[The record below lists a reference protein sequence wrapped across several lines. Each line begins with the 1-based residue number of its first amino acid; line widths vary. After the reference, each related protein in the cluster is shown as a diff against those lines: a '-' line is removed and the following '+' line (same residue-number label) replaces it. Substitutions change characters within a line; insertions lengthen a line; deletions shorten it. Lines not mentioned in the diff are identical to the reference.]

1 MALYTIPMWL
11 FLILFPLLLVLLLKK
26 IQSLKILNKRLPPS
40 PPKLPVLGN
49 LHQLGELPHQSLR
62 LLSNKYGPVML
73 LKLGRIPLTVISSAQ
88 AARDVLKNHDL
99 DCCSRPPLTGTRKL
113 TYNYLDMAFSPYS
126 EHWREIRKICVLE
139 LFSLKRTQSF
149 QFIREEET
157 AFLINSIS
165 ESSSSS
171 SSVDLSEKLFALTG
185 SIVFRMAFGKRFRG
199 SKFDNHRFE
208 ELVHAAESVLGGFTA
223 NECFPYIGWII
234 DRLTSYHAKLERV
247 FHELDTLF
255 QQIIDDH
262 LKPERSKQEVQEDFI
277 DVMLKIERE
286 ETESRLSKDHIK
298 AVLLNMFLGGVDT
311 SAITVIW
318 AMAELAKNPRLMH
331 KAQDEVRKCIG
342 QKGRVTESDIDKL
355 VYLKMII
362 KETLRLHPPA
372 PLLIPREAISQFN
385 VNGYNIYPKT
395 LIQVNAW
402 AIGRDPK
409 YWNNP
414 EEFSPER
421 FMNNSIDLKG
431 QNFEF
436 LPFGSGRRSC
446 PAMHMGLIT
455 SELALANLLY
465 CFDWKLPNGMK
476 EDDLNMDESA
486 GVSLTVSKKIPL
498 ILVPVNYLQQP

>member
-1 MALYTIPMWL
+1 MWL
-11 FLILFPLLLVLLLKK
+11 FLILFPLLLFLLLKK
-26 IQSLKILNKRLPPS
+26 VQSLKILNKRLPPS

-62 LLSNKYGPVML
+62 QLSNKYGPVML

-171 SSVDLSEKLFALTG
+171 SSVDLSEKMFALTG

-298 AVLLNMFLGGVDT
+298 AVLLVSNFPD
-311 SAITVIW
+311 
-318 AMAELAKNPRLMH
+318 
-331 KAQDEVRKCIG
+331 
-342 QKGRVTESDIDKL
+342 
-355 VYLKMII
+355 
-362 KETLRLHPPA
+362 
-372 PLLIPREAISQFN
+372 
-385 VNGYNIYPKT
+385 KT
-395 LIQVNAW
+395 LSN
-402 AIGRDPK
+402 
-409 YWNNP
+409 
-414 EEFSPER
+414 R
-421 FMNNSIDLKG
+421 FIY
-431 QNFEF
+431 F
-436 LPFGSGRRSC
+436 
-446 PAMHMGLIT
+446 
-455 SELALANLLY
+455 
-465 CFDWKLPNGMK
+465 
-476 EDDLNMDESA
+476 
-486 GVSLTVSKKIPL
+486 
-498 ILVPVNYLQQP
+498 